1 MENTDAIIEVRDV
14 SMRFNLGAVA
24 KRLRERK
31 CSPAKPLS
39 PSHRKSGDCP
49 LVIGGQA

>member
-14 SMRFNLGAVA
+14 SMRFNLAAGA

-31 CSPAKPLS
+31 
-39 PSHRKSGDCP
+39 
-49 LVIGGQA
+49 